1 MNASA
6 DWIVDAARTATTV
19 ATAEL
24 VIDETIFV
32 LWIVSVLLRLFKRCS
47 LLNRSESLRCRLFQW
62 PCLLRTVL
70 SS

>member
-32 LWIVSVLLRLFKRCS
+32 LCIILFKRSS
-47 LLNRSESLRCRLFQW
+47 LINRSESLRCRLF
-62 PCLLRTVL
+62 
-70 SS
+70 